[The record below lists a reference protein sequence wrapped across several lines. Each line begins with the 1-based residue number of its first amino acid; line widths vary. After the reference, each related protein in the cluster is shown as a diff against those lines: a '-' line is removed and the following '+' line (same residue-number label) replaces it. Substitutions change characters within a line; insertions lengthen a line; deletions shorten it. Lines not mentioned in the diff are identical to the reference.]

1 MIAVIVFMIVLVAAI
16 LLNWAWILRYRNDI
30 QRLKY
35 PECVALD
42 DF

>member
-16 LLNWAWILRYRNDI
+16 LLNCAWILKYRNDI

-35 PECVALD
+35 PEFVALD
-42 DF
+42 DI